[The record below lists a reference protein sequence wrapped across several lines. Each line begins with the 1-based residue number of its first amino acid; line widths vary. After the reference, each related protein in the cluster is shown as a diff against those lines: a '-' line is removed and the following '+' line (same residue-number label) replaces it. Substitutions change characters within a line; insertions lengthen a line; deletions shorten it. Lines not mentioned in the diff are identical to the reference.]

1 MSGRRCSLTT
11 TRFSSGRTKG
21 GTVKTRPARL
31 LAAIG
36 VGGMSAVVAL
46 GVTTAIAAETTS
58 PRTSTVYHACL
69 QNGTL
74 SKVGT
79 KVAAC
84 SSRARAISWNQTGPR
99 GPKGA
104 PGPKGAGGRAG
115 SPGTNGASVLTS
127 AAAPTGTCTSG
138 DTDIDLANGEVF
150 TCTAAAWSDT
160 GSSIEGPM
168 GPSNSFYVSGT
179 GLHIPSTMSPI
190 LSTSDLSAGSYVV
203 NADVWLEDT
212 SPSNTSDL
220 AVCEL
225 TLGTATDEVEVGL
238 LGPTSAPQNDAT
250 LSMTVAATITSV
262 QSATV
267 SCEGAGGSGETF
279 AETAS
284 VTAIQ
289 SGSLSS

>member
-1 MSGRRCSLTT
+1 M
-11 TRFSSGRTKG
+11 
-21 GTVKTRPARL
+21 V
-31 LAAIG
+31 AIG
-36 VGGMSAVVAL
+36 VGAMSAVVAL

-58 PRTSTVYHACL
+58 PRTSTVFHACL
-69 QNGTL
+69 KNGTL

-79 KVAAC
+79 KVPAC
-84 SSRARAISWNQTGPR
+84 SSGARAISWDQTGPT

-104 PGPKGAGGRAG
+104 KGAIGRPG
-115 SPGTNGASVLTS
+115 THGTNGADVITS
-127 AAAPTGTCTSG
+127 AAAPTGKCTSG

-168 GPSNSFYVSGT
+168 GPSNSFYDSGT
-179 GLHIPSTMSPI
+179 DLHIPSTLGPI

-238 LGPTSAPQNDAT
+238 LGPSGAPQNDAT
-250 LSMTVAATITSV
+250 MSMTVAATITSAE
-262 QSATV
+262 SATV
-267 SCEGAGGSGETF
+267 SCEGAGGSGETY
-279 AETAS
+279 AETVS
-284 VTAIQ
+284 MTAIQ
-289 SGSLSS
+289 SASLSS